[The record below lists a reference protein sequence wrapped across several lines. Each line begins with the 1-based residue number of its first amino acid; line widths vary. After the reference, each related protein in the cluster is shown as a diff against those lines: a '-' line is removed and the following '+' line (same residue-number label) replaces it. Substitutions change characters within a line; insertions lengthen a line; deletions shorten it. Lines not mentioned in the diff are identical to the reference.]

1 MMKHLA
7 LSLLPFVLIIL
18 ASHSIQAQVNFPD
31 LLSSNPED
39 ANWDD
44 RFNLTGTD
52 KFVFAIAAHG
62 DFIYIGGEFTEVG
75 GKMIN
80 NIARWDG
87 RDWSTLGSGTIG
99 GVTELLISGDDLYA
113 VGTFSLAGGTSNI
126 AKWDG
131 NNWSFLGSG
140 VNNFISAIAASG
152 NNIYV
157 GGQFTEAGGKQV
169 NHLACWDGQNWNDVG
184 GGVNSEVYCMAA
196 NGTEIYAGGIFT
208 QAGNVSANHIAKWD
222 GAKWSSLGN
231 GVAGIVTAITVNGQ
245 EVYVAAYQNQIETSS
260 IMKWNGSQWTTLI
273 QVDRRSYLTELT
285 FKDSTLYVGG
295 FFQGIAGKNISYL
308 AQWNG
313 AAWLPVGEGNIDGG
327 VHAMALRENEIL
339 IGGVFENVDGLHVR
353 HVASWNGKQW
363 SMIGIGKG
371 LNAEILSMVVDRNNI
386 YTGGVFTSA
395 GQTLVNHIAK
405 WNGQDWESL
414 GTGVNGGILALGVSG
429 HEIYAGG
436 AFFMAGEVEAQNV
449 AKWDGEKWAA
459 LATGVNSTVNA
470 MAVSG
475 TNVYIGGYFN
485 KAGEW
490 STRHIAKW
498 DGSSWSV
505 LGSGT
510 NGRVNVIAT
519 HENEVIVSGNFT
531 TAGGRDLVNIAKWDG
546 NDWSSFGDGMLEGG
560 YASAIEIHE
569 GEIYFAGWF
578 PRLTPPETI
587 QVVKWDGNRWSM
599 LGGEAGGFPG
609 LIYDMVI
616 VGDEL
621 YVAGSYMMNL
631 EFVTYGISRWDGENW
646 WPLGSGLEGAA
657 NALGFIGSEL
667 YAGGFFKKAGNKQ
680 SAHFAHWSIPPSARN
695 DLASTDEEM
704 AVTVNVLA
712 NDRATNRG
720 ININS
725 LTLARPPA
733 NGALRNDGNG
743 NLTYTPAL
751 DFFGSDS
758 FQYRVQ
764 DNEGYASNAATVT
777 LTVKPINDPP
787 GAFTRLLPK
796 DSSVVHANIIRFVWS
811 PAQNVDRDTI
821 MYFMR
826 LAAGHLDTSFTT
838 PDTAL
843 TVNFL
848 ALRFEGDSLTVN
860 WSVVATDGRLATQ
873 PANGAGAFTL
883 DLMTGIESP
892 SIAKLPTA
900 FALFES
906 YPNPLSRT
914 AGNPITTLR
923 YELPIASH
931 VRLEIYDLLGRKICV
946 LVDQEHSPGAYE
958 ARWNSLNEAGIQVD
972 SGIYFYRLQ
981 AKGKH
986 ATTFVATRKLLVIR

>member
-1 MMKHLA
+1 MKRLA
-7 LSLLPFVLIIL
+7 LLLPFVLIIS
-18 ASHSIQAQVNFPD
+18 ASRSIHAQANFPV

-44 RFNLTGTD
+44 RFNLTGAD
-52 KFVFAIAAHG
+52 NFVFAIAAHS
-62 DFIYIGGEFTEVG
+62 DFVYIGGGFTEVG

-80 NIARWDG
+80 NIARWDS
-87 RDWSTLGSGTIG
+87 RNWSTLGSGTNG
-99 GVTELLISGDDLYA
+99 GVTELVISGDDLY
-113 VGTFSLAGGTSNI
+113 VGGTFSLAGGVGVRSI
-126 AKWDG
+126 AKWNG
-131 NNWSFLGSG
+131 NNWSSLGSG
-140 VNNFISAIAASG
+140 VNNFISAIVASG
-152 NNIYV
+152 NNLYV
-157 GGQFTEAGGKQV
+157 GGQFTEAGGKQA
-169 NHLACWDGQNWNDVG
+169 NYLARWDGQNWNDVG
-184 GGVNSEVYCMAA
+184 GGVNGEVYCMAA
-196 NGTEIYAGGIFT
+196 NGTGIYAGGIFT
-208 QAGNVSANHIAKWD
+208 QAGNVSANHIANWD
-222 GAKWSSLGN
+222 GTKWSSLDN
-231 GVAGIVTAITVNGQ
+231 GVPGIVTAITVNGQ
-245 EVYVAAYQNQIETSS
+245 EVYVAAYQSQSETSS
-260 IMKWNGSQWTTLI
+260 IMKWNGSQWTTLLK
-273 QVDRRSYLTELT
+273 DNPRSYLTELT
-285 FKDSTLYVGG
+285 FKDGTLYVGG

-327 VHAMALRENEIL
+327 VYAMALRENEIL
-339 IGGVFENVDGLHVR
+339 IGGVFENVDGLNVR
-353 HVASWNGKQW
+353 HVAGWNGKQW
-363 SMIGIGKG
+363 STVGIGKG
-371 LNAEILSMVVDRNNI
+371 LNTEILSMAVDQNNI
-386 YTGGVFTSA
+386 YAGGAFTSA
-395 GQTLVNHIAK
+395 GQTRTNYIAK
-405 WNGQDWESL
+405 WNGQDWENL
-414 GTGVNGGILALGVSG
+414 GTGFNGLIFALGVSA

-436 AFFMAGEVEAQNV
+436 SFFMAGEVEAQNI
-449 AKWDGEKWAA
+449 AKWDGEKWSA

-475 TNVYIGGYFN
+475 TNVYIGGYFD

-490 STRHIAKW
+490 SARHIAQW

-569 GEIYFAGWF
+569 GEIYFAGSF

-599 LGGEAGGFPG
+599 LGDGAGGFSG
-609 LIYDMVI
+609 LISDMVF
-616 VGDEL
+616 VGNEL
-621 YVAGSYMMNL
+621 YVAGSYMMNW
-631 EFVTYGISRWDGENW
+631 EFVTYGISRWDGETW
-646 WPLGSGLEGAA
+646 WPLGSGLDGSA

-667 YAGGFFKKAGNKQ
+667 YAGGLFNKAGNKQ

-720 ININS
+720 INANS
-725 LTLARPPA
+725 LTLARPPF
-733 NGALRNDGNG
+733 NGAVANHGNS

-751 DFFGSDS
+751 NFFGSDS

-777 LTVKPINDPP
+777 LTVIPINDPP

-821 MYFMR
+821 TYFMR
-826 LAAGHLDTSFTT
+826 LVVGHVDTSFTT
-838 PDTAL
+838 SDTAL
-843 TVNFL
+843 TINFR
-848 ALRFEGDSLTVN
+848 ALRLDGDSLTSS

-873 PANGAGAFTL
+873 PANGAGTFIL
-883 DLMTGIESP
+883 DLMTRIEAP
-892 SIAKLPTA
+892 RIDKLPTA

-906 YPNPLSRT
+906 YPNPLSRS

-923 YELPIASH
+923 YDLPIASR
-931 VRLEIYDLLGRKICV
+931 VRLEIYDLLGRKIRV
-946 LVDQEHSPGAYE
+946 LVDREHSPGSYE
-958 ARWNSLNEAGIQVD
+958 IRWNSSNEAGIQID
-972 SGIYFYRLQ
+972 SGVYFCRLQ
-981 AKGKH
+981 AKGKFT
-986 ATTFVATRKLLVIR
+986 ATFVATRKLLVIK